1 MKPGPFIYHDPRSLD
16 ELNALLGTVENAKI
30 LAGGQSLVPMLNM
43 RFVLPDHVIDINRIP
58 GLASIRDAGDA
69 IEIGAMVRQREL
81 LASPLLHRHLP
92 IVVEAARHVGHLQ
105 TRSRGTFGG
114 SLCHLDP
121 SAELP
126 AVATA
131 LDATLTLAGPRGARE
146 VPIAE
151 WALGYMTPNV
161 EPDEILAS
169 VRIPKW
175 PHPHG
180 HAFTELARRHGDFAI
195 AGVACMLALDAHGRI
210 ARAALAL
217 CGVDA
222 TPVRL
227 SAAEDLL
234 IGKGP
239 SADAF
244 KTAAGAAGEV
254 EAMSDAYVNA
264 AYRKRLARVLVER
277 ALATAAQRAK
287 GEKQDV

>member
-1 MKPGPFIYHDPRSLD
+1 MKPGPFTYHDPRSME
-16 ELNALLGTVENAKI
+16 ELNALLGRVENAKI

-43 RFVLPDHVIDINRIP
+43 RFVLPDHVIDINRVP
-58 GLASIRDAGDA
+58 ELAAIRDAGDA

-81 LASPLLHRHLP
+81 LASPLLREQLP
-92 IVVEAARHVGHLQ
+92 LVVEAVRHVGHLQ

-131 LDATLTLAGPRGARE
+131 LDAVLTVSGPRATRE

-151 WALGYMTPNV
+151 WGLGYMMPNLQ
-161 EPDEILAS
+161 PDEILTAI
-169 VRIPKW
+169 RLPKW
-175 PHPHG
+175 PQPHG
-180 HAFTELARRHGDFAI
+180 HAFTEFARRHGDFAI
-195 AGVACMLALDAHGRI
+195 AGVACLLALDAQGRI

-217 CGVDA
+217 CGVEV

-227 SAAEDLL
+227 SAAEALL
-234 IGKGP
+234 AGKEP
-239 SADAF
+239 NADTFKSA
-244 KTAAGAAGEV
+244 AASAGEV

-264 AYRKRLARVLVER
+264 AYRRRLAGVLVER
-277 ALATAAQRAK
+277 ALATAAGRARR
-287 GEKQDV
+287 EKNV

>member
-1 MKPGPFIYHDPRSLD
+1 M
-16 ELNALLGTVENAKI
+16 
-30 LAGGQSLVPMLNM
+30 
-43 RFVLPDHVIDINRIP
+43 
-58 GLASIRDAGDA
+58 
-69 IEIGAMVRQREL
+69 
-81 LASPLLHRHLP
+81 
-92 IVVEAARHVGHLQ
+92 RHVGHLQ
-105 TRSRGTFGG
+105 TRSRGTLGG

-126 AVATA
+126 AVMTA

-146 VPIAE
+146 VPVAE

-169 VRIPKW
+169 IRIPKW
-175 PHPHG
+175 PHPLG
-180 HAFTELARRHGDFAI
+180 YAFTEFARRHGDFAI

-239 SADAF
+239 SGDAF